1 MTPPPRLVAT
11 DLDGTI
17 VGADRRT
24 SGRTR
29 RALAAVLAAD
39 AAVVLASGRTPRKMR
54 GLAALTG
61 VDGVAIGANGAVL
74 YDLRT
79 DRIIDLRLM
88 DPPTLREVAARLA
101 ATLPAVAFGVEYGE
115 AFGHEPHYRHA
126 RSRPDRSCRV
136 ASYAQLTD
144 RPAVKLVAQLPG
156 PGADR
161 QVAQARAA
169 VGDLASVAH
178 SSATALEVAPAGV
191 TKASALAELCARW
204 TIDAR
209 DVVAFGD
216 MPNDI
221 PMLAWAGLGVAVGN
235 ADPAVRAVAD
245 RVTGSVAEDG
255 VATILEELFPVCSTD

>member
-1 MTPPPRLVAT
+1 MPPPRLVAT

-29 RALAAVLAAD
+29 RALSAVLAAD

-79 DRIIDLRLM
+79 DRIVSLRLM
-88 DPPTLREVAARLA
+88 EPPTLREVAARLA
-101 ATLPAVAFGVEYGE
+101 ATLPGVAFGVEYGE
-115 AFGHEPHYRHA
+115 EFGHEPHYRHA
-126 RSRPDRSCRV
+126 RNRPDRSCRV
-136 ASYAQLTD
+136 AGYARLTD
-144 RPAVKLVAQLPG
+144 RPAVKLVAQLPV
-156 PGADR
+156 PVSDR
-161 QVAQARAA
+161 QVAQALA
-169 VGDLASVAH
+169 VVGGLASLAY
-178 SSATALEVAPAGV
+178 SSPGALEVAPAGV
-191 TKASALAELCARW
+191 TKASALAELCAGWRV
-204 TIDAR
+204 DAR

-221 PMLAWAGLGVAVGN
+221 AMLAWAGLGVAVGN

-245 RVTGSVAEDG
+245 RVTGSVGEDG
-255 VATILEELFPVCSTD
+255 VAVVLEELFPVRSTA